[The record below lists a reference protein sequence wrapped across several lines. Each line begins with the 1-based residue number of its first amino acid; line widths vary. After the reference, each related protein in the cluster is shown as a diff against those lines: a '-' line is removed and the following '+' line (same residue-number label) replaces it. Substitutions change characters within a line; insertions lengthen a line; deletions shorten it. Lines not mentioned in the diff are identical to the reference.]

1 MQTLHIRL
9 AEIDGDCIELRYYFD
24 RPSQYETQQ
33 LKLSGIDNLLK
44 QAKRDYYLG
53 RPALV
58 DIGKQLFVWLDGN
71 GRWLSRAID
80 KSKDGGLIL
89 AIDAGQ
95 KLAHLPWEVL
105 HDGIDFLVK
114 RVNPVTIPI
123 RQVGWVEE
131 TKPNII
137 EARPLR
143 VLFMATSPQAVEP
156 VLDFEREEARILEDT
171 AELPLMLRVEES
183 GCIEEL
189 GKLWKRYKEPFD
201 VFHLTGHASI
211 PTAEPFTPY
220 FITETDT
227 GEAYHATAAEIEKV
241 FRHRWPQ
248 LIFLSGCRTGQA
260 AENGAVPS
268 MAAKLIEL
276 GAKAVL
282 GWGRPVLETSAT
294 VAAAKLYGALAAGD
308 ELAAALADTYQY
320 LIEENIPDWH
330 LLRLYVGGEC
340 PAALVE
346 PLGDAIWIPNEPIG
360 QQFLDPA
367 TQQVRVATPEEFV
380 GRRRTLQR
388 CLKQLRTPSNLG
400 VLLHGMGG
408 VGKSTVTARLLER
421 LIGYEMIFVY
431 RGLDEYKLLRLLAEK
446 CTSEKGQE
454 ILNGKLPLMQRLSLF
469 LQQGLNY
476 PEQRFAFVLDDFE
489 ANLELQNGMAVLQS
503 EVVDVLMSLL
513 KGITNSKLPHR
524 VIITSR
530 YDFALPELNHRLH
543 REPLAALRGAD
554 LEKKYDRLPAFNS
567 TSKVDVDLQAKA
579 KRIADGNPRLLNW
592 LDKILLAERVNNHL
606 ILQEM
611 EKAEA
616 EFRENILAAEL
627 LKQQPAGLVKML
639 GLALVYELP
648 VPKVAIAAVCG
659 NISNLDSHVERA
671 GILGLLEM
679 SNPQAEFHYR
689 VPRILASLL
698 EFPADAETIY
708 RTAGQ
713 FLYRIWWEESET
725 KLEEEALE
733 IHRLALLGK
742 ETEIAVKLAKVLA
755 INWNNKSRFREA
767 VQLCKLTLKLNED
780 YRILHELARSEEA
793 LEKVELAQQFYQ
805 QALSICPPENETE
818 KAKIIHNL
826 AGSYVT
832 TADIEK
838 AFALFQQSLEL
849 FERMGNLQ
857 GKAATLHELGYMY
870 VNRRDIEKAFPF
882 LQQSLDLKERI
893 GDVQGKAATLHEL
906 GRSYAKTG
914 DIKRAIAYYQ
924 QSLELT
930 ERIGDVQ
937 GKAATL
943 HGLANIYADT
953 GDIDNAIAYYQ
964 QSLELNERIGNVRGK
979 AATLHC
985 LAIIYADMGEL
996 EKAIAYYQ
1004 QSLEITERIG
1014 DVKTKAATL
1023 NNLGYIYANTG
1034 DIENAIAF
1042 YQQSLELDERIGD
1055 VQGKAAT
1062 LHNLA
1067 DIYASTGEM
1076 EKASGFYQQSL
1087 KLHERIGNAQ
1097 GKAANLHCLAIIYA
1111 NTGDIDQAIAFYQQS
1126 LELKERTGNVQGKAI
1141 TLGMLGQLLAYKRG
1155 EFDTAL
1161 NYLQQSLEI
1170 LQRIKSPDAETAKG
1184 IITRVQKM
1192 AASSKPVNSE
1202 NPSLQKPGFFKKP
1215 GFYFSV
1221 GMFRRYLVWGCVL
1234 LVLAMAVWVFFKQE
1248 KREEKHY
1255 RSYNMV
1261 QRNPV
1266 S

>member
-9 AEIDGDCIELRYYFD
+9 AEIDGDYIELRYYFD

-33 LKLSGIDNLLK
+33 LQLSGIDNLLK

-58 DIGKQLFVWLDGN
+58 EIGKQLFFWLDGN
-71 GRWLSRAID
+71 GRWLSRAIE
-80 KSKDGGLIL
+80 KTKDDGLIL

-105 HDGIDFLVK
+105 HDDIDFLVK

-143 VLFMATSPQAVEP
+143 VLFMATSPQEVEP

-211 PTAEPFTPY
+211 PTATPFTPY

-227 GEAYHATAAEIEKV
+227 GEAYHATAEEMEKV

-340 PAALVE
+340 PLALVE
-346 PLGDAIWIPNEPIG
+346 PLGDAVWIPNEPIR

-388 CLKQLRTPSNLG
+388 CLKQLRSSSNLG
-400 VLLHGMGG
+400 VLLYGLGG

-431 RGLDEYKLLRLLAEK
+431 RGLDEYKLLRLLGEK

-469 LQQGLNY
+469 LQSGLNY

-489 ANLELQNGMAVLQS
+489 ANLELQNGMAVLRS

-530 YDFALPELNHRLH
+530 YDFKLPELNHRLY
-543 REPLAALRGAD
+543 REQLVPLRGAD
-554 LEKKYDRLPAFNS
+554 LEKKYDRLDAFNS
-567 TSKVDVDLQAKA
+567 TSKVDGDLQAKA
-579 KRIADGNPRLLNW
+579 KIIADGNPRLLNW
-592 LDKILLAERVNNHL
+592 LNNILLAKRVNNHL

-611 EKAEA
+611 EKAEE
-616 EFRENILAAEL
+616 EFRKKISAAEL
-627 LKQQPAGLVKML
+627 LKQQPAGLEKML

-648 VPKVAIAAVCG
+648 VPKEAIAAVCG

-671 GILGLLEM
+671 GILGLLEIHDP
-679 SNPQAEFHYR
+679 PQPPLIRGEKFR

-698 EFPADAETIY
+698 EFPADAESIY

-725 KLEEEALE
+725 YIEEQALE
-733 IHRLALLGK
+733 INRLALLGK

-755 INWNNKSRFREA
+755 INWKNKSRFREA
-767 VQLCKLTLKLNED
+767 VQVCKSTLELNED
-780 YRILHELARSEEA
+780 YRLLHSLANSERELGE
-793 LEKVELAQQFYQ
+793 VEIAQQHYQ
-805 QALSICPPENETE
+805 KALSLCPPEDEKE
-818 KAKIIHNL
+818 KAAIIHNL
-826 AGSYVT
+826 AG
-832 TADIEK
+832 
-838 AFALFQQSLEL
+838 
-849 FERMGNLQ
+849 
-857 GKAATLHELGYMY
+857 
-870 VNRRDIEKAFPF
+870 
-882 LQQSLDLKERI
+882 
-893 GDVQGKAATLHEL
+893 
-906 GRSYAKTG
+906 
-914 DIKRAIAYYQ
+914 
-924 QSLELT
+924 
-930 ERIGDVQ
+930 
-937 GKAATL
+937 
-943 HGLANIYADT
+943 
-953 GDIDNAIAYYQ
+953 
-964 QSLELNERIGNVRGK
+964 
-979 AATLHC
+979 
-985 LAIIYADMGEL
+985 
-996 EKAIAYYQ
+996 
-1004 QSLEITERIG
+1004 
-1014 DVKTKAATL
+1014 
-1023 NNLGYIYANTG
+1023 IYANTG
-1034 DIENAIAF
+1034 DIDNAIAF
-1042 YQQSLELDERIGD
+1042 YQQSLELKERIGN

-1062 LHNLA
+1062 LHQLA
-1067 DIYASTGEM
+1067 GIYANTGEI
-1076 EKASGFYQQSL
+1076 ESAIAYYQQSL
-1087 KLHERIGNAQ
+1087 ELQESIGNVQ
-1097 GKAANLHCLAIIYA
+1097 GKAATLHCLAMIYA

-1126 LELKERTGNVQGKAI
+1126 LELEESMGNVQGKATTLHQLANIYANTGEIERAIAFYQQSLELTERIGEVKTKAATLNNLGRIYANTGDIDNAIAFYQQSLELTERIGDVKTKASTLHQLAIIYADAGDIERAIAYYQQSLELKERIGNLQGKAATLNNLGYIYANTGDIKRAIAYYQQCLELTERIGDVQGKAI
-1141 TLGMLGQLLAYKRG
+1141 TLEMLGQLLAYERG

-1170 LQRIKSPDAETAKG
+1170 LQRIKSPNAETVKR

-1192 AASSKPVNSE
+1192 AAS
-1202 NPSLQKPGFFKKP
+1202 
-1215 GFYFSV
+1215 
-1221 GMFRRYLVWGCVL
+1221 
-1234 LVLAMAVWVFFKQE
+1234 
-1248 KREEKHY
+1248 
-1255 RSYNMV
+1255 
-1261 QRNPV
+1261 
-1266 S
+1266 